1 MKKLNKQILIDLE
14 KKSKQ
19 LRLLDK
25 TNIHE
30 FTKALVDFQEY
41 LEAITTSIDKE
52 LEKYGYCEK
61 CGSYH
66 NIDPLEAGNVGC
78 SQSQFAAALHD
89 EQTVGELLLCHH
101 SLDDGGCA
109 VRRTV
114 VDDQNVE
121 TFFQP
126 EDGADD
132 FLDVLLLVI
141 RRDNDDTVA
150 SMHSFCRIIL

>member
-1 MKKLNKQILIDLE
+1 MKKLNKQVLIDLE

-25 TNIHE
+25 TNIHD

-66 NIDPLEAGNVGC
+66 NIDSQKYECDIHENETNFGYYYDVCPICGNRV
-78 SQSQFAAALHD
+78 FIMKKLI
-89 EQTVGELLLCHH
+89 E
-101 SLDDGGCA
+101 
-109 VRRTV
+109 RRKAN
-114 VDDQNVE
+114 Q
-121 TFFQP
+121 Q
-126 EDGADD
+126 
-132 FLDVLLLVI
+132 
-141 RRDNDDTVA
+141 
-150 SMHSFCRIIL
+150 